1 MKRTIIEAKRRE
13 ARRLR
18 QKGWSIRKI
27 ARCLV
32 CSPSSVRRWL
42 AMAEAELKGDRRGW
56 RRGRMRKHSQ
66 LEKER
71 VIEIR
76 QEKERAAG
84 RPLGAGAIQAIYRRR
99 FGQEISRWFI
109 NETLRAYKKERH
121 LLPAE
126 RHLLPAERPVERLWE
141 YPLARLKR
149 LGKVIVRAEFIRPA
163 AAGEGQ
169 PPLNFLIC
177 KYVSPAYLGI
187 VRLLPRLSSQEVIGV
202 FKSIWRRYA
211 VPDLAIMDNYPAF
224 GTNLSHPGCIGRVTL
239 FLLNIGIKPLYDV
252 PGGPSGGMKAERVD
266 QVLSDVFC
274 RRLAFVKEKPVA
286 VGIREFLLEY
296 GGTGTRG
303 EGSMDIPDDPLKNR
317 NPLFVDAFTESD
329 LENRRV
335 DFFMASE
342 IFFCG
347 P

>member
-13 ARRLR
+13 ARKLR

-42 AMAEAELKGDRRGW
+42 AMAEAELERDKRGW

-66 LEKER
+66 VERER

-76 QEKERAAG
+76 QAEEAAAG
-84 RPLGAGAIQAIYRRR
+84 SPVGAGAIQAIYRRR
-99 FGQEISRWFI
+99 FGQEISQWFI
-109 NETLRAYKKERH
+109 NESLRAYKKERH

-126 RHLLPAERPVERLWE
+126 RPVERLRE
-141 YPLARLKR
+141 YPLARLRR
-149 LGKVIVRAEFIRPA
+149 LGKVIVRAEFIKPA

-169 PPLNFLIC
+169 PPLNLLIC
-177 KYVSPAYLGI
+177 KYVSPAHLGI

-239 FLLNIGIKPLYDV
+239 FLLNIGIKPLYDL
-252 PGGPSGGMKAERVD
+252 PKNPSGGMKAERVD
-266 QVLSDVFC
+266 NVFSDGFC
-274 RRLAFVKEKPVA
+274 RKLAFVKEKPMA
-286 VGIREFLLEY
+286 VGIRELLLEY
-296 GGTGTRG
+296 AGTGARG
-303 EGSMDIPDDPLKNR
+303 EGNMDIPADRLKNR
-317 NPLFVDAFTESD
+317 NPLFVDAFTGSD

-342 IFFCG
+342 IFFYG